1 MAGGDRERGGA
12 GRDAEDRQLAAYHD
26 GELRG
31 LARWRM
37 ERRLRHDPE
46 LRRELERLA
55 RIRAAVRDAA
65 AGASA
70 PDLWDRIALRLP
82 AADAAREEARDAASA
97 RGRWLL
103 AAPLTLGAAAT
114 AATGVALLFASG
126 PAPLPAPESAGVVR
140 WMSAGKRSVFV
151 REEPGPQGAT
161 IIWILH
167 DPSEM
172 AAARRRPGDVV

>member
-1 MAGGDRERGGA
+1 MAGGDSERGGV

-26 GELRG
+26 GELRA

-37 ERRLRHDPE
+37 ERRLRRDPE
-46 LRRELERLA
+46 LRRELERLV
-55 RIRAAVRDAA
+55 RIRAAVREGA
-65 AGASA
+65 AGAPA

-82 AADAAREEARDAASA
+82 AADAEREEAHAAPRA

-103 AAPLTLGAAAT
+103 AAPLAVGAAAT
-114 AATGVALLFASG
+114 AAAGVALLFASR
-126 PAPLPAPESAGVVR
+126 PAPVPESVGVVR
-140 WMSAGKRSVFV
+140 WMSAGKRNVFV
-151 REEPGPQGAT
+151 REETGPQGAT

-167 DPSEM
+167 EPSET